1 MWTIQF
7 DFMLFVYTLESRPA
21 VVSVAPFLLA
31 SSAQCYNF
39 ASDLESSVWLTPT
52 ESDHQPIIYLY

>member
-1 MWTIQF
+1 
-7 DFMLFVYTLESRPA
+7 MLFVYTLESRPA

-52 ESDHQPIIYLY
+52 ESDHQPIIYLYY